1 MFVSSSAVNLRFVF
15 QHSGERRPPRRG
27 PHRTVLD
34 HLPDEQRAF
43 VIQQS
48 ARIRKGLGP
57 ARADTTVFLAA
68 LREYAER

>member
-15 QHSGERRPPRRG
+15 QQSGERRPPRRG

-34 HLPDEQRAF
+34 HHPDEQRAF
-43 VIQQS
+43 VIQQG
-48 ARIRKGLGP
+48 ARIRKGLRLA
-57 ARADTTVFLAA
+57 ARTTTVFLAA